1 MRKVFLY
8 AIFLLII
15 QFQTISVSGQEQDA
29 VSRKI
34 ADKFNKYCSIYPRE
48 EIYVHTDREQY
59 IAGEDV
65 WFRVYAVDRKSGTR
79 SSLSSIAYFEILN
92 GDNRPVIRKRILL
105 ADGSGPGHIILP
117 DTLRT
122 GTYILRT
129 YTNWM
134 KNFLPG
140 NCFVKEFEI
149 INALEPGSGIRN
161 ILPDK
166 TKVTATQARDAVLRI
181 DKSNTENITISV
193 TATPEFL
200 QKNGKMCRIFIHTN
214 GLINLTEIYILD
226 GEQTSRTYSREKF
239 SAGINHIT
247 LFDVKG
253 NPVDEKF
260 IYTPQEKSEVFKLN
274 VSSSFGYREKLSLGL
289 DTQTTGLQDLSIS
302 IAPVIPGKRF
312 LSMTDYMAFGS
323 EFGNELINQLV
334 ESYTGNLSENTVDSL
349 LLQAKSSWIDWNM
362 VLGDVQQSIK
372 YEPEKR
378 YHYLTGSLIST
389 NPKDSVSGKF
399 ILMSIP
405 GKSAGFQY
413 AITDRNG
420 NFSFTLPIDQQQKQ
434 IIIQPKDPDENRS
447 IKIQSSFFEEYA
459 PSLNYSDSVSAIPAG
474 ITKLGTNYQV
484 NKIYGVAAFKPA
496 VLTMPAEKIKRFYG
510 KPDNGLVMDDYIKL
524 PVMEEVFFEL
534 LPGTFLR
541 KKKSVYD
548 ITVLDP
554 VTNDIYKEPHLFI
567 DGVRIDDANII
578 AALDPETVERID
590 VVRSRYMV
598 GDYLFRGIVNVITR
612 AGDFSGVNL
621 PDYAVNTFYRVIDP
635 VENFSM
641 PDYSDNVLRQSRI
654 PDFRNTLY
662 WNPKVSKAL
671 DFWTSDFSSDYRI
684 LIEGMSS
691 DGKFISIEKTIRIK

>member
-1 MRKVFLY
+1 MRNVLIY
-8 AIFLLII
+8 AIFLLIA
-15 QFQTISVSGQEQDA
+15 QFQTIPVSGQEQDA
-29 VSRKI
+29 VSRNI
-34 ADKFNKYCSIYPRE
+34 ADKFNKYCSNYPWE

-59 IAGEDV
+59 IAGEDI
-65 WFRVYAVDRKSGTR
+65 WFRVYAADRKSGTK
-79 SSLSSIAYFEILN
+79 SSMSSIAYFEILN
-92 GDNRPVIRKRILL
+92 GENRPVIRKRILL
-105 ADGSGPGHIILP
+105 VDGSGPGHIVLP

-134 KNFLPG
+134 KNFLPE
-140 NCFVKEFEI
+140 NCFMKEVEI
-149 INALEPGSGIRN
+149 INALEPGSGIRK
-161 ILPDK
+161 ILHDK
-166 TKVTATQARDAVLRI
+166 AEMTATHDRDAVVSI
-181 DKSNTENITISV
+181 DKSNKDNITISV

-200 QKNGKMCRIFIHTN
+200 QQNGKMCRLFIHTN
-214 GLINLTEIYILD
+214 GYINLMEMYALD
-226 GEQTSRTYSREKF
+226 GEQTSWTFSREKF

-260 IYTPQEKSEVFKLN
+260 IYTPQEKTEDLKLN
-274 VSSSFGYREKLSLGL
+274 VSSSFGYREKVSLEL
-289 DTQTTGLQDLSIS
+289 DTQTTSLHDLSIS
-302 IAPVIPGKRF
+302 IAPVIPGYRF
-312 LSMTDYMAFGS
+312 LSMTDYMIFGS
-323 EFGNELINQLV
+323 EFGNELINQLAQ
-334 ESYTGNLSENTVDSL
+334 SYSGNLSENTVDSL
-349 LLQAKSSWIDWNM
+349 LLKVKSSWIDWNII
-362 VLGDVQQSIK
+362 LGKIQPGIK

-378 YHYLTGSLIST
+378 YHYLTGSLLSA

-405 GKSAGFQY
+405 GKNAGFQY

-447 IKIQSSFFEEYA
+447 IKIQSSFSEEYA
-459 PSLNYSDSVSAIPAG
+459 LSVDFSDSLSAIPAG

-484 NKIYGVAAFKPA
+484 SKIYGIAAFKPA
-496 VLTMPAEKIKRFYG
+496 VLTIPAEKIKRFYG
-510 KPDNGLVMDDYIKL
+510 KPDNSLVMDNYIKL

-554 VTNDIYKEPHLFI
+554 VTNDMYKEPHLFI
-567 DGVRIDDANII
+567 DGVRIDNANII

-641 PDYSDNVLRQSRI
+641 PDYSDNVIRQTRI

-662 WNPKVSKAL
+662 WNPKVNKAL
-671 DFWTSDFSSDYRI
+671 EFWTSDFSSDYRI
-684 LIEGMSS
+684 LIEGVAS
-691 DGKFISIEKTIRIK
+691 DGKIISIEKTFTIK